1 MMTLPATGLRV
12 QKEGFGSVRG
22 RPAHRRRA
30 WLGGLVGGL
39 VLTLPALAADLASP
53 AEAPAAGEA
62 LSRPIPVRPLGLNA
76 PADDDDRGDRDDRWV
91 LGMAWT
97 GGRSALGGASYAGL
111 QPLWAFS
118 VGSWRVSRSSADR
131 LFGAP
136 GRGTETGLSTRLR
149 GPQRWSFDLGMRLD
163 RGRSLRDDPR
173 WGAVPDVE
181 HTVRLRVTAQ
191 RPWGESGFVS
201 LRADQDLLG
210 RGGGLRWG
218 ATLGRHGR
226 FDPAT
231 RWTVSVGLDGG
242 DARYLRAHVG
252 VPAAAAAWAGVAPH
266 RPGAGMEAA
275 GLNLGVVHALGPRWA
290 LFADAGVAWLQGDAA
305 RSPMMDR
312 RQTHRI
318 SLGLAYRSGPKR

>member
-1 MMTLPATGLRV
+1 MMPLPVTERRV
-12 QKEGFGSVRG
+12 HEGGIGSVRE
-22 RPAHRRRA
+22 RSKRRRA

-39 VLTLPALAADLASP
+39 VLTVPAQAADS
-53 AEAPAAGEA
+53 APAAESV
-62 LSRPIPVRPLGLNA
+62 SRPIPFRPLSLNA
-76 PADDDDRGDRDDRWV
+76 PPSAEDSRDDRDDRWV

-97 GGRSALGGASYAGL
+97 GGRSALGGASYGGL

-118 VGSWRVSRSSADR
+118 IGSWRVSRSSADR

-136 GRGTETGLSTRLR
+136 GRDTETGLSTRLR
-149 GPQRWSFDLGMRLD
+149 GPQRWSFDLGVRLD

-173 WGAVPDVE
+173 WSAVPDIE
-181 HTVRLRVTAQ
+181 HTVRMRLTAQ

-266 RPGAGMEAA
+266 RPGAGLEAA

-312 RQTHRI
+312 RQTHCV
-318 SLGLAYRSGPKR
+318 SLGVAYRSGPGR